1 MSTLRYIHET
11 YLTLFFV
18 GHICAGLKP
27 EKVVQQ
33 LEQSLK
39 NLQLPSVDLFY
50 LHAPDHTT
58 PIEETLRAVQDLYI
72 GQA

>member
-1 MSTLRYIHET
+1 M
-11 YLTLFFV
+11 FF
-18 GHICAGLKP
+18 CDNTCTGLKP

-58 PIEETLRAVQDLYI
+58 PVEETLRAVQDLYT
-72 GQA
+72 GTKNDCP